1 MMVHWDYSSIMQFKT
16 GYQILPSNILQLQD
30 LYLNLEMPLNV
41 EQLIRQKEVVTASLT
56 AALTKMKYLNKYL
69 TNLYSGMQPI
79 LNLMNANGIH
89 LQHFGFLLDTTDAT
103 EEKLKSIQTAKST
116 SCISSLDINCTY
128 RVNTMALIGPI
139 RNLCQNLKYLTSLK
153 IKSYSF
159 NVVIL
164 LIDVVRNLTT
174 LENLEFG
181 ALIIQDAS
189 NNDLFY
195 NKVYDIH
202 EGRLKSICLSEFVV
216 SECDDSIKKLNLH
229 FAFILKSCPNLN
241 SIELMASGIG
251 ARSGSI
257 YLGFRETII
266 YAIFE
271 FTRQNV
277 DIIHFTMNLENIGL
291 MWVNTRSI

>member
-1 MMVHWDYSSIMQFKT
+1 
-16 GYQILPSNILQLQD
+16 
-30 LYLNLEMPLNV
+30 MPLNV

-241 SIELMASGIG
+241 SIELMASEIG